1 MAERGPDVVVHRT
14 PELLAAAA
22 AARLIVRLVDA
33 QAARGA
39 ASFVA
44 TGGGV
49 GTATLAAVAA
59 SPARDAVDWRR
70 VDVWWG
76 DERFLPSGHPERNET
91 QAREALLDELR
102 LDPARVHPMA
112 PSDGPFGDDVDAAA
126 RAYADELAAAATPT
140 DHFPVPE
147 FDVVLLGVGPD
158 AHVASLFPSHPAAYE
173 AERPVIGV
181 RGSPK
186 PPPVRVSLTF
196 PSLCRGREVWLL
208 AAGEGKAGAV
218 ALALSSAG
226 QIAVP
231 AAGVRGT
238 SRTVWLLDK
247 AAAAQA
253 PQALARPGSP

>member
-1 MAERGPDVVVHRT
+1 VAERGPDVVVHRT
-14 PELLAAAA
+14 PELLAAAV

-33 QAARGA
+33 QAARGS

-49 GTATLAAVAA
+49 GTATLAAVAD

-70 VDVWWG
+70 VDIWWG
-76 DERFLPSGHPERNET
+76 DERFLPSGDPERNET
-91 QAREALLDELR
+91 QAREALLDRLR
-102 LDPARVHPMA
+102 LEPGRVHAMPA
-112 PSDGPFGDDVDAAA
+112 SDGAFGDDVDAAA
-126 RAYADELAAAATPT
+126 RAYADDLAAATTPT

-158 AHVASLFPSHPAAYE
+158 AHVASLFPSHPATYE

-186 PPPVRVSLTF
+186 PPPVRITLTF
-196 PSLCRGREVWLL
+196 PALCRGQEVWLL

-226 QIAVP
+226 EIQVP
-231 AAGVRGT
+231 ATGVRGT
-238 SRTVWLLDK
+238 RRTAWLLDR
-247 AAAAQA
+247 AAATGV
-253 PQALARPGSP
+253 PPGLARPGSP